1 MKPLTAGFVANW
13 LWSTN
18 MWGGGALVRGDVGTY
33 DASVMGSVGEIRREL
48 LYQPIILMVFRCI
61 KGGAQV

>member
-1 MKPLTAGFVANW
+1 
-13 LWSTN
+13 

-48 LYQPIILMVFRCI
+48 LYQPIILMVFRSI